1 MKPVTPRGT
10 AVTQRSPER
19 RHYTPLV
26 LAAVL
31 AALVWAVIAWG
42 GAALG
47 AWLA

>member
-1 MKPVTPRGT
+1 MKPVTPRWT
-10 AVTQRSPER
+10 ATTERSRER

-42 GAALG
+42 GVVLG

>member
-1 MKPVTPRGT
+1 MRPVTRRGT
-10 AVTQRSPER
+10 AATERSRER

-31 AALVWAVIAWG
+31 AALVWAIIAWG
-42 GAALG
+42 GAVLG